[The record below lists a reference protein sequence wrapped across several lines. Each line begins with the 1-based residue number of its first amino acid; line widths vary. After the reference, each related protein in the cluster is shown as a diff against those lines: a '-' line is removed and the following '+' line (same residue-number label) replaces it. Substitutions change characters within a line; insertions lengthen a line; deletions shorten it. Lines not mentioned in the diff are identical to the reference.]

1 MLNKIRDFCLKYK
14 LIFAMAATS
23 ILLFLNLIDN
33 GLEWL
38 SISFIIL
45 FAFSMNV
52 QEAFC
57 YSMFLSA
64 FSRVGLNFIVGMV
77 ACSVSI
83 LGRYIFDLVKKRK
96 KAYELPLIMTFAII
110 LIYTFIGMN
119 FEPDGLI
126 EGFLIIYMLGITYFA
141 FVYSKE
147 INVSRCFNSILIG
160 FIVAAAIGFGASEL
174 FNAPIDMFVFDGK
187 DHRLQLLSYQMNNIT
202 VHAVMQIAY
211 AICSLFNRKR
221 KIWNDI
227 VAILTFV
234 VLGALTLSKA
244 FLLTLVILAVVFV
257 VLMIIKLKKKAI
269 LPALVTVA
277 VCVIGAVVC
286 WSYIETVIERLF
298 VTHTDGSLI
307 SMITTGRTDS
317 WLHYLEY
324 WGRRTRTIFF
334 GEGLFYPPYDLKGT
348 HNVALYI
355 LYRFGVVGLFMVA
368 GLVMAYAK
376 SSERKIKLNLSNWL
390 VLAAWLLLSLE
401 EVVLS
406 DQFAIYLLLGIIL
419 LLQESCQTQ
428 NKSVKI
434 KKTEE
439 ETKALETEM
448 VQESTEAKT
457 AKTSSKK
464 IAKNKLTKTQNKI

>member
-1 MLNKIRDFCLKYK
+1 MLQKIKDFCLKYK
-14 LIFAMAATS
+14 LVIAMATTS
-23 ILLFLNLIDN
+23 ILLFLNLIDSS
-33 GLEWL
+33 LEWL
-38 SISFIIL
+38 SIAVIIL
-45 FAFSMNV
+45 LAFSMNV

-77 ACSVSI
+77 ACAVSV

-96 KAYELPLIMTFAII
+96 KAFELPLIMTFSIV

-126 EGFLIIYMLGITYFA
+126 EGFLIIYMLGITYFT

-147 INVSRCFNSILIG
+147 INVARCFNSILIG
-160 FIVAAAIGFGASEL
+160 FIVAAVIGFGASEL
-174 FNAPIDMFVFDGK
+174 FNASIDMFVFDGK

-202 VHAVMQIAY
+202 VHAVIQIAY
-211 AICSLFNRKR
+211 AIYSLFNRKR
-221 KIWNDI
+221 KVWNDVI
-227 VAILTFV
+227 AIITFV
-234 VLGALTLSKA
+234 ILGALTLSKA
-244 FLLTLVILAVVFV
+244 FLLTLAILAVVFV

-269 LPALVTVA
+269 IPALVTISI
-277 VCVIGAVVC
+277 CVIGAVVC
-286 WSYIETVIERLF
+286 WSYIETVIDRLF

-355 LYRFGVVGLFMVA
+355 LYRFGVVGLFMIA

-390 VLAAWLLLSLE
+390 VLATWLLLSLE

-406 DQFAIYLLLGIIL
+406 DQFAIYLFLGIIL
-419 LLQESCQTQ
+419 LLKDSCQ
-428 NKSVKI
+428 NKNENDRME
-434 KKTEE
+434 KTEE
-439 ETKALETEM
+439 KAELVETSK
-448 VQESTEAKT
+448 VESVEV
-457 AKTSSKK
+457 SSKSK
-464 IAKNKLTKTQNKI
+464 TKNKLTKNKSKI